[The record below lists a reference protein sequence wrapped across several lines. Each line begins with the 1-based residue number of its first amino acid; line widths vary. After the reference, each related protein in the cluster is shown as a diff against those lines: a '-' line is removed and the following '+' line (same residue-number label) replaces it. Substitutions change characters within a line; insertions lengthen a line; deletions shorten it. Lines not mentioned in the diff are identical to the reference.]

1 VLIEE
6 GLALWDAGY
15 SVAKI
20 ASTFLRPGI
29 RMFAYVV
36 NTLHDVF
43 EFTLSCVR
51 FLVGWPMLVSHA
63 NLSCAQY
70 DVLASVRTREVRT

>member
-1 VLIEE
+1 MQQLDLEAHHFDPKGTPAVLIEE
-6 GLALWDAGY
+6 GLALWDASY

-20 ASTFLRPGI
+20 APTFLRPGI

-43 EFTLSCVR
+43 DF
-51 FLVGWPMLVSHA
+51 W
-63 NLSCAQY
+63 
-70 DVLASVRTREVRT
+70 